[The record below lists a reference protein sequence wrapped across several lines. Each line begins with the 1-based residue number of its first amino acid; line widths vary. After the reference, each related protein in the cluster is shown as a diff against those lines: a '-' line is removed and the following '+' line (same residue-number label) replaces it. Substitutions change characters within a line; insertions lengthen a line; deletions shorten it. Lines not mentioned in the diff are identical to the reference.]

1 MSLFKY
7 VGNKNSEKERM
18 LVNNFLAKLERKYGR
33 YAIKNLI
40 VYLLAAYGIGYVLML
55 TAPAAYTYLEL
66 NPALVMKGQVWRLI
80 TWVCTVPES
89 FSFFILFMFMFQ
101 YFIGS
106 SLEKYWGSFRYDC
119 YIFSGIFFMTIST
132 MIVYWITGISMNPST
147 YYINMASF
155 LAFAVC
161 FPDVQVYFMMVIP
174 LKIKWLAIIDV
185 IYMAYEFIAVG
196 QYTKIYAGTAAA
208 QYASQLVWATRVS
221 IIVSV
226 LNFILFYFG
235 TRNMK
240 RFAPKEV
247 HRRYVYKK
255 SVKAAAPSNAPKHKC
270 AICGRTEKDGDNL
283 VFRYCSKC
291 NGNYEF
297 CQEHLYTHKHF
308 E

>member
-1 MSLFKY
+1 M
-7 VGNKNSEKERM
+7 EK
-18 LVNNFLAKLERKYGR
+18 KYGR

-40 VYLLAAYGIGYVLML
+40 IYLLAAYALGYVLLL
-55 TAPAAYTYLEL
+55 TAPTVYGYLEL

-106 SLEKYWGSFRYDC
+106 SLERYWGSFRYNC

-132 MIVYWITGISMNPST
+132 MIVYWITGISMSPST

-161 FPDVQVYFMMVIP
+161 FPDVQVYFMMIIP

-196 QYTKIYAGTAAA
+196 QYSAYGAAG
-208 QYASQLVWATRVS
+208 QKLVWATRVS

-240 RFAPKEV
+240 RFAPKEM
-247 HRRYVYKK
+247 HRKYTYKK
-255 SVKAAAPSNAPKHKC
+255 SVKAASPAGGTKHKC

-297 CQEHLYTHKHF
+297 CQDHLYTHKHF

>member
-1 MSLFKY
+1 
-7 VGNKNSEKERM
+7 M
-18 LVNNFLAKLERKYGR
+18 LVNNFLAKLEKKYGR

-40 VYLLAAYGIGYVLML
+40 IYLLAAYGIGYVLLL
-55 TAPAAYTYLEL
+55 TAPEAYSYLEL
-66 NPALVMKGQVWRLI
+66 NPQLVMRGQVWRLI
-80 TWVCTVPES
+80 TWICTVPES

-106 SLEKYWGSFRYDC
+106 SLERYWGSFRYNC
-119 YIFSGIFFMTIST
+119 YIFSGIFFMTISS
-132 MIVYWITGISMNPST
+132 MIVYWITGISMSPST

-161 FPDVQVYFMMVIP
+161 FPDIQVYFMMIIP
-174 LKIKWLAIIDV
+174 LKIKWLAIIDG
-185 IYMAYEFIAVG
+185 IYMIYEFIAVG
-196 QYTKIYAGTAAA
+196 KYKSLYSAAYGAAGA
-208 QYASQLVWATRVS
+208 QYASQLIWATRVS

-240 RFAPKEV
+240 RFAPKEM

-255 SVKAAAPSNAPKHKC
+255 SVKAASNNGGTKHRC

-297 CQEHLYTHKHF
+297 CQDHLYTHKHF

>member
-1 MSLFKY
+1 M
-7 VGNKNSEKERM
+7 EK
-18 LVNNFLAKLERKYGR
+18 KYGR

-40 VYLLAAYGIGYVLML
+40 IYLLAAYALGYVLLL
-55 TAPAAYTYLEL
+55 TAPTVYGYLEL
-66 NPALVMKGQVWRLI
+66 NPELVMKGQVWRLI

-106 SLEKYWGSFRYDC
+106 SLERYWGSFRYNC

-132 MIVYWITGISMNPST
+132 MIVYWITGISMSPST

-161 FPDVQVYFMMVIP
+161 FPDVQVYFMMIIP

-196 QYTKIYAGTAAA
+196 QYSVYGAAG
-208 QYASQLVWATRVS
+208 QKLVWATRVS

-240 RFAPKEV
+240 RFAPKEM
-247 HRRYVYKK
+247 HRKYTYKK
-255 SVKAAAPSNAPKHKC
+255 SVKAASPAGGTKHKC

>member
-1 MSLFKY
+1 M
-7 VGNKNSEKERM
+7 EK
-18 LVNNFLAKLERKYGR
+18 KYGR

-40 VYLLAAYGIGYVLML
+40 IYLLAAYALGYVLLL
-55 TAPAAYTYLEL
+55 TAPTVYGYLEL

-106 SLEKYWGSFRYDC
+106 SLERYWGSFRYNC

-132 MIVYWITGISMNPST
+132 MIVYWITGISMSPST

-161 FPDVQVYFMMVIP
+161 FPDVQVYFMMIIP

-196 QYTKIYAGTAAA
+196 QYSVYGAAG
-208 QYASQLVWATRVS
+208 QKLVWATRVS

-240 RFAPKEV
+240 RFAPKEM
-247 HRRYVYKK
+247 HRKYTYKK
-255 SVKAAAPSNAPKHKC
+255 SVKAASPAGGTKHKC

-297 CQEHLYTHKHF
+297 CQDHLYTHKHF

>member
-1 MSLFKY
+1 
-7 VGNKNSEKERM
+7 
-18 LVNNFLAKLERKYGR
+18 
-33 YAIKNLI
+33 
-40 VYLLAAYGIGYVLML
+40 
-55 TAPAAYTYLEL
+55 
-66 NPALVMKGQVWRLI
+66 
-80 TWVCTVPES
+80 
-89 FSFFILFMFMFQ
+89 
-101 YFIGS
+101 
-106 SLEKYWGSFRYDC
+106 
-119 YIFSGIFFMTIST
+119 MTIST
-132 MIVYWITGISMNPST
+132 MIVYWITGISMSPST

-161 FPDVQVYFMMVIP
+161 FPDVQVYFMMIIP

-196 QYTKIYAGTAAA
+196 QYSVYGAAG
-208 QYASQLVWATRVS
+208 QKLVWATRVS

-240 RFAPKEV
+240 RFAPKEM
-247 HRRYVYKK
+247 HRKYTYKK
-255 SVKAAAPSNAPKHKC
+255 SVKAASPAGGTKHKC

-297 CQEHLYTHKHF
+297 CQDHLYTHKHF

>member
-1 MSLFKY
+1 M
-7 VGNKNSEKERM
+7 EK
-18 LVNNFLAKLERKYGR
+18 KYGR

-40 VYLLAAYGIGYVLML
+40 IYLLAAYALGYVLLL
-55 TAPAAYTYLEL
+55 TAPTVYGYLEL

-106 SLEKYWGSFRYDC
+106 SLERYWGSFRYNC

-132 MIVYWITGISMNPST
+132 MIVYWITGISMSPST

-161 FPDVQVYFMMVIP
+161 FPDVQVYFMMIIP

-196 QYTKIYAGTAAA
+196 QYSVYGAAG
-208 QYASQLVWATRVS
+208 QKLMWATRVS

-240 RFAPKEV
+240 RFAPKEM
-247 HRRYVYKK
+247 HRKYTYKK
-255 SVKAAAPSNAPKHKC
+255 SVKAASPAGGTKHKC

-297 CQEHLYTHKHF
+297 CQDHLYTHKHF

>member
-1 MSLFKY
+1 M
-7 VGNKNSEKERM
+7 EK
-18 LVNNFLAKLERKYGR
+18 KYGR

-40 VYLLAAYGIGYVLML
+40 IYLLAAYALGYVLLL
-55 TAPAAYTYLEL
+55 TAPTVYGYLEL
-66 NPALVMKGQVWRLI
+66 NPELVMRGQVWRLI

-106 SLEKYWGSFRYDC
+106 SLERYWGSFRYNC

-132 MIVYWITGISMNPST
+132 MIVYWITGISMSPST

-161 FPDVQVYFMMVIP
+161 FPDVQVYFMMIIP

-196 QYTKIYAGTAAA
+196 QYSVYGAAG
-208 QYASQLVWATRVS
+208 QKLVWATRVS

-240 RFAPKEV
+240 RFAPKEM
-247 HRRYVYKK
+247 HRKYTYKK
-255 SVKAAAPSNAPKHKC
+255 SVKATSPAGGTKHKC

>member
-1 MSLFKY
+1 M
-7 VGNKNSEKERM
+7 R
-18 LVNNFLAKLERKYGR
+18 VNNFLAKMEKKYGR
-33 YAIKNLI
+33 YAVRNLI
-40 VYLLAAYGIGYVLML
+40 VYLLAAYAVGYVLQL
-55 TAPAAYTYLEL
+55 VAPTAYTYLEL
-66 NPALVMKGQVWRLI
+66 SPALVMRGQIWRLV

-89 FSFFILFMFMFQ
+89 FNFFILFMFMFQ

-106 SLEKYWGSFRYDC
+106 SLERYWGSFRYNC
-119 YIFSGIFFMTIST
+119 YIFSGIFFMTISS
-132 MIVYWITGISMNPST
+132 MVVYWITGISTTPST

-174 LKIKWLAIIDV
+174 IKIKWLAIIDA

-196 QYTKIYAGTAAA
+196 QYKNLYAAYGAAGA
-208 QYASQLVWATRVS
+208 AYASQLIWATRVS

-247 HRRYVYKK
+247 HRRYAYKK
-255 SVKAAAPSNAPKHKC
+255 NVKAASPAGGTKHKC

-297 CQEHLYTHKHF
+297 CQDHLYTHKHF